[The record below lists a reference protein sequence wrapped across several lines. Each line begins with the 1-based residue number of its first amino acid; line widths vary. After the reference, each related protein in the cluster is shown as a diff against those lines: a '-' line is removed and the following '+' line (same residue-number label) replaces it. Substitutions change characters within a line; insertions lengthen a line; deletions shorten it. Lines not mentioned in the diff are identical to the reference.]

1 MTYAPSKTF
10 SYEEFITQYGDD
22 PRYELIDGILRNM
35 EPIGPHESVSG
46 KIAGHLFREILRL
59 NLQWTIP
66 KTCLIR
72 PPAAEATALRPD
84 VIVLD
89 EARLNA
95 EPLWQ
100 GEPILAG
107 GQAIQLVVEVVS
119 SNWQDGYARKVEEY
133 ALLEIPEYWIVD
145 FRGLGGI
152 DFIGKPKQ
160 PTFTVCQL
168 RDETYLKQSYRL
180 GAAIASRLFPH
191 LDLRLDDVL
200 P

>member
-35 EPIGPHESVSG
+35 EPTGPHESVSG
-46 KIAGHLFREILRL
+46 KVAGRLFREILRL

-66 KTCLIR
+66 KNCLIR
-72 PPAAEATALRPD
+72 PPAPEATALRPD

-100 GEPILAG
+100 RESILTG
-107 GQAIQLVVEVVS
+107 GQAIQLVVAVVS
-119 SNWQDGYARKVEEY
+119 SNWQDDYARKVEDY
-133 ALLEIPEYWIVD
+133 ALLEIPEY
-145 FRGLGGI
+145 
-152 DFIGKPKQ
+152 
-160 PTFTVCQL
+160 
-168 RDETYLKQSYRL
+168 
-180 GAAIASRLFPH
+180 
-191 LDLRLDDVL
+191 
-200 P
+200 

>member
-1 MTYAPSKTF
+1 M
-10 SYEEFITQYGDD
+10 
-22 PRYELIDGILRNM
+22 
-35 EPIGPHESVSG
+35 
-46 KIAGHLFREILRL
+46 
-59 NLQWTIP
+59 
-66 KTCLIR
+66 
-72 PPAAEATALRPD
+72 
-84 VIVLD
+84 
-89 EARLNA
+89 
-95 EPLWQ
+95 
-100 GEPILAG
+100 
-107 GQAIQLVVEVVS
+107 
-119 SNWQDGYARKVEEY
+119 
-133 ALLEIPEYWIVD
+133 D